1 MAKPNFTLP
10 NKPAIKSGS
19 ILSYN
24 YTDDFTFVPAPLTF
38 NRDSAATRVNEKGLI
53 EDVGY
58 FGPELVQNGDFSE
71 IGPDLV
77 INGDFA
83 TNSDWN
89 LGAGQWTIS
98 NGFAVADNASN
109 NLHTSNPVATATGL
123 QYKVTFTLKES
134 SCESV
139 TVQLISIVP
148 DLFSKGIRFVIV
160 TIGGVFIVATSV
172 QYPYLTL

>member
-10 NKPAIKSGS
+10 NKPAIKSGG

-71 IGPDLV
+71 IGSEL
-77 INGDFA
+77 INLDTAVYQSGWQNNNDGSA
-83 TNSDWN
+83 TFDINNGGGSEVTQIGVLQVGKTYKFSYDIN
-89 LGAGQWTIS
+89 FTGAGQLRLYTQT
-98 NGFAVADNASN
+98 FLASVVDQSG
-109 NLHTSNPVATATGL
+109 T
-123 QYKVTFTLKES
+123 
-134 SCESV
+134 
-139 TVQLISIVP
+139 
-148 DLFSKGIRFVIV
+148 
-160 TIGGVFIVATSV
+160 
-172 QYPYLTL
+172 

>member
-58 FGPELVQNGDFSE
+58 FGPELVQNGDFEQIGSE
-71 IGPDLV
+71 LTSPVNFLGDWFTTGATSITENTFQASGSGIGVYFSLT
-77 INGDFA
+77 INKIYKVKVSNVSGD
-83 TNSDWN
+83 
-89 LGAGQWTIS
+89 IS
-98 NGFAVADNASN
+98 IRYR
-109 NLHTSNPVATATGL
+109 TSNVGA
-123 QYKVTFTLKES
+123 
-134 SCESV
+134 
-139 TVQLISIVP
+139 
-148 DLFSKGIRFVIV
+148 
-160 TIGGVFIVATSV
+160 
-172 QYPYLTL
+172 

>member
-71 IGPDLV
+71 TGEELV
-77 INGDFA
+77 TNGTFD
-83 TNSDWN
+83 TDSDWSKGTGCTIQN
-89 LGAGQWTIS
+89 DKAKYTNAPSGQGFTQSNFLTI
-98 NGFAVADNASN
+98 GKF
-109 NLHTSNPVATATGL
+109 
-123 QYKVTFTLKES
+123 YKITFTVS
-134 SCESV
+134 DYSQGSV
-139 TVQLISIVP
+139 KIRYPFNMSNTITANGTYTNYLNTVQ
-148 DLFSKGIRFVIV
+148 
-160 TIGGVFIVATSV
+160 
-172 QYPYLTL
+172 YY

>member
-71 IGPDLV
+71 IGPELV
-77 INGDFA
+77 VNGDFA
-83 TNSDWN
+83 TDSNWN
-89 LGAGQWTIS
+89 LTVGGSNATIS
-98 NGFAVADNASN
+98 NGKLHFNNALTGQRAQQN
-109 NLHTSNPVATATGL
+109 IGHTNGK
-123 QYKVTFTLKES
+123 QYKIELEIFGQQDFGK
-134 SCESV
+134 
-139 TVQLISIVP
+139 I
-148 DLFSKGIRFVIV
+148 GIF
-160 TIGGVFIVATSV
+160 FCW
-172 QYPYLTL
+172 

>member
-53 EDVGY
+53 EEVGY

-71 IGPDLV
+71 IGSELITNGTFDNN
-77 INGDFA
+77 INGWSQYVSTSTWD
-83 TNSDWN
+83 N
-89 LGAGQWTIS
+89 GTI
-98 NGFAVADNASN
+98 
-109 NLHTSNPVATATGL
+109 
-123 QYKVTFTLKES
+123 
-134 SCESV
+134 
-139 TVQLISIVP
+139 
-148 DLFSKGIRFVIV
+148 
-160 TIGGVFIVATSV
+160 
-172 QYPYLTL
+172 